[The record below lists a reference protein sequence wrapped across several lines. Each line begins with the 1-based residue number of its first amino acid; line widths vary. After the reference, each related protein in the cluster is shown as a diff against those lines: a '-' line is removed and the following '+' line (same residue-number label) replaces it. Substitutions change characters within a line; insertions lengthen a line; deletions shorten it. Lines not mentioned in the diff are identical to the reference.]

1 MEVTAS
7 AARSSAA
14 ASATTNSI
22 CLILVH
28 ACRNARRLRRRAS
41 DGHEG
46 SGESTSGSRGPTDVD
61 GRRSW
66 TGEHIERDGGLS
78 GGERLGE
85 WCEGSGEGGGDG
97 EGEPRRDE
105 PGEGIDADDV
115 DRDGSWE
122 TELERL
128 GDEITDEAVTLEE
141 AAGGGD
147 GGGVSTTSL

>member
-1 MEVTAS
+1 M
-7 AARSSAA
+7 
-14 ASATTNSI
+14 
-22 CLILVH
+22 H
-28 ACRNARRLRRRAS
+28 AFRNARRLRRRAS
-41 DGHEG
+41 DGREG
-46 SGESTSGSRGPTDVD
+46 SGDSTSGSRGPTDVD

-85 WCEGSGEGGGDG
+85 WCEGSGEG
-97 EGEPRRDE
+97 EPRRNE
-105 PGEGIDADDV
+105 PGEGIDADDG
-115 DRDGSWE
+115 DRDGSGE

-128 GDEITDEAVTLEE
+128 GNEITDKAVTLEE

>member
-1 MEVTAS
+1 M
-7 AARSSAA
+7 
-14 ASATTNSI
+14 
-22 CLILVH
+22 
-28 ACRNARRLRRRAS
+28 RRRES

-97 EGEPRRDE
+97 EGEP
-105 PGEGIDADDV
+105 PGEGIDADDG
-115 DRDGSWE
+115 DRDGSGE